1 MENRTV
7 QKEAASKRNTNRP
20 QVQRCWPEI
29 AQRLGQGESVSYLY
43 DDLSARGDIAMGMR
57 TFMRWVAHFKE
68 APEPPP
74 PPVESMSDRRARH
87 IRGRNPVDETTGK
100 SNKRTRK
107 PGEPFIGS
115 IGITPEPWPH
125 SAEPPDLK
133 KLLGEDYD
141 DL

>member
-7 QKEAASKRNTNRP
+7 QKEAASNRNTNRP

-74 PPVESMSDRRARH
+74 PPVDSVGERRAHQIYR
-87 IRGRNPVDETTGK
+87 
-100 SNKRTRK
+100 RTRSSESTGSSNRRPRK
-107 PGEPFIGS
+107 KGEPFIGS

-125 SAEPPDLK
+125 SAGPPDLK
-133 KLLGEDYD
+133 KLIGEDYD